1 MRLIKID
8 KMSRLSSARERGRG
22 KLKMLVNNEISRRVL
37 DVTIDIQW
45 WWLHNN
51 IVLLLLIA
59 LLNGIV
65 DTCTTGKQSRRKI
78 VATCWEW
85 MDFSWLSMREFSSL
99 SSSDI
104 FGSSFLTLLFA
115 MGKSFFYSLRPSTL
129 FLPPPILSL
138 YRSRS
143 LVFMFCLLC
152 FTLSYKV
159 STYGI
164 YLYKENSLDDFLRCD
179 FMIMT
184 LNSNQLNS

>member
-1 MRLIKID
+1 MSLIKID
-8 KMSRLSSARERGRG
+8 KMSRLNKREIREGW
-22 KLKMLVNNEISRRVL
+22 LKMLVNNEISRRVL

-51 IVLLLLIA
+51 IVLIFFIA

-104 FGSSFLTLLFA
+104 FCVLLIAFLCHGKILFLFTATFNSFSSHCLTRSTSCSAFYASFL
-115 MGKSFFYSLRPSTL
+115 K
-129 FLPPPILSL
+129 
-138 YRSRS
+138 
-143 LVFMFCLLC
+143 
-152 FTLSYKV
+152 YKV

-164 YLYKENSLDDFLRCD
+164 YLYKNSLDDFSAMWFYDNDIEFR
-179 FMIMT
+179 
-184 LNSNQLNS
+184 